1 MITRIGF
8 SFLWF
13 LISLGSHASEVN
25 LKNVLDSAREYFP
38 SIQSAV
44 QEKLIREGRLTSAL
58 GAFDLALEQDG
69 KVWASGFYD
78 GLSLDN
84 QLVKPLPFANAKAFA
99 GYRVSNDDF
108 PIYQQ
113 ELVTN
118 DGGEFSVGMVFS
130 LWRDRAI
137 DDRRFKISNARL
149 DIEQAEL
156 EIFLAQLTTQRSA
169 AKAYWQWA
177 AAGQRFEVYKRLT
190 DLAEQRMDGLQARV
204 AAGDVARIFV
214 TENRQNLLRRQ
225 GIMRNAE
232 LSFRAAAIELSLY
245 LRNENGE
252 PLLVSKTTK
261 PVRLLDPKE
270 AVADPEMLAQSVLA
284 KRPELMRVEL
294 KLAAETQR
302 LELAENALKPR
313 VDVGIKA
320 SHDVGNGS
328 RTREGFESIIDVSVS
343 IPLERRTGQGQV
355 ASARAAMEKLKI
367 DRTLLEN
374 RLTAEIIKL
383 ATTLNATRDFVAITY
398 EEAEQAMLLEEA
410 ERTRFDAG
418 DSDFF
423 LVNLREERRA
433 DAEIRNLQ
441 SKLQYHLSRADL
453 QAITMDLEAL
463 RLVDY

>member
-214 TENRQNLLRRQ
+214 T
-225 GIMRNAE
+225 
-232 LSFRAAAIELSLY
+232 
-245 LRNENGE
+245 
-252 PLLVSKTTK
+252 
-261 PVRLLDPKE
+261 
-270 AVADPEMLAQSVLA
+270 
-284 KRPELMRVEL
+284 
-294 KLAAETQR
+294 
-302 LELAENALKPR
+302 
-313 VDVGIKA
+313 
-320 SHDVGNGS
+320 
-328 RTREGFESIIDVSVS
+328 
-343 IPLERRTGQGQV
+343 
-355 ASARAAMEKLKI
+355 
-367 DRTLLEN
+367 
-374 RLTAEIIKL
+374 
-383 ATTLNATRDFVAITY
+383 
-398 EEAEQAMLLEEA
+398 
-410 ERTRFDAG
+410 
-418 DSDFF
+418 
-423 LVNLREERRA
+423 
-433 DAEIRNLQ
+433 
-441 SKLQYHLSRADL
+441 
-453 QAITMDLEAL
+453 
-463 RLVDY
+463 